1 MLRNTLHSF
10 SPWLQDNTAVAMDV
24 SAKHPVTSNK
34 HLVML
39 TARAGGFRSLADLV
53 DRAQRLA
60 DRCADIRNLKV
71 VHQAAKVVTVCFDTD
86 NPSWPYRLGPELR
99 AMGLVL
105 VYSEPM
111 DWVA

>member
-10 SPWLQDNTAVAMDV
+10 SPWLQDSTAIATDV
-24 SAKHPVTSNK
+24 PAEPQAASSK

-39 TARAGGFRSLADLV
+39 TARAGSFRSLADLV
-53 DRAQRLA
+53 DRARRLA

>member
-10 SPWLQDNTAVAMDV
+10 APWLQGDTAAAADV
-24 SAKHPVTSNK
+24 RAQAHAPSSK

-39 TARAGGFRSLADLV
+39 TARAGSFRSLADV
-53 DRAQRLA
+53 VERVRRLA
-60 DRCADIRNLKV
+60 DRCGDIRDLKV

-86 NPSWPYRLGPELR
+86 NPSWLRRLGPELR
-99 AMGLVL
+99 AAGLVM

>member
-1 MLRNTLHSF
+1 MLRNTLHSYT
-10 SPWLQDNTAVAMDV
+10 PWLQDNAVIAADV
-24 SAKHPVTSNK
+24 AAEPRAPSAK

-39 TARAGGFRSLADLV
+39 TARAGSFRSLADVV
-53 DRAQRLA
+53 DRTRRVTE
-60 DRCADIRNLKV
+60 RCADIRNLKV

-86 NPSWPYRLGPELR
+86 NPSWPYRLAPELR

-105 VYSEPM
+105 VHSELM